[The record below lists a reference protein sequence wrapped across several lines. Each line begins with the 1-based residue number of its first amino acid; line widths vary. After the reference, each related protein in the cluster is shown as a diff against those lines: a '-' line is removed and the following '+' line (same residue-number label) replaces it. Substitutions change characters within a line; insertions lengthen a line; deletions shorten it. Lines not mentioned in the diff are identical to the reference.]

1 MGRFVGQPL
10 STITNNFFAPVVAIT
25 AIVIA
30 NTVNNNANTVSNLIE
45 DN

>member
-1 MGRFVGQPL
+1 MR
-10 STITNNFFAPVVAIT
+10 STIINHYQQFVAPVVAIT

>member
-1 MGRFVGQPL
+1 MTRRNSQ
-10 STITNNFFAPVVAIT
+10 STINNNFFAPLVAIA

-30 NTVNNNANTVSNLIE
+30 NTVNNNANIVSNLIE